1 MFVWARGVSV
11 PLGSWTQVKHT
22 ALSISTIWQRLKR
35 KQSGSGQEYSFLT
48 GILFLFISNGPS
60 GLQHQTAHYLAS
72 FAHIEPILS
81 DLSQILHTAQS
92 SYRRQVRPEIYKMTE
107 TWALNSQ
114 NFQQDAGTTTDQL
127 PTYMLFIWVL
137 LRIILPLDYPR
148 LTTDNLVCDC

>member
-35 KQSGSGQEYSFLT
+35 KQSGSGQEYSFLA

-92 SYRRQVRPEIYKMTE
+92 SYRRQVRPEIYKNDRDVGIKFTKFPTE
-107 TWALNSQ
+107 RRNDNRPATYIYAVHIGFIANNLALRLSSPHYR
-114 NFQQDAGTTTDQL
+114 QL
-127 PTYMLFIWVL
+127 SL
-137 LRIILPLDYPR
+137 
-148 LTTDNLVCDC
+148 

>member
-1 MFVWARGVSV
+1 V

-22 ALSISTIWQRLKR
+22 ALSISTIRQRLKSE
-35 KQSGSGQEYSFLT
+35 QNGSVQKYSLLT
-48 GILFLFISNGPS
+48 GILFLFISNKSS
-60 GLQHQTAHYLAS
+60 GLQHQTVHHPAS
-72 FAHIEPILS
+72 FAHIGSSLS
-81 DLSQILHTAQS
+81 DISQILHTAQS

-137 LRIILPLDYPR
+137 LRIILPLYCPR

>member
-22 ALSISTIWQRLKR
+22 ALSISTIRQRLKSE
-35 KQSGSGQEYSFLT
+35 QNGSVQKYSLLT

-92 SYRRQVRPEIYKMTE
+92 SYRRQAHPRIYKSDRDVGIKFTKFP
-107 TWALNSQ
+107 TGHRNNNRPA
-114 NFQQDAGTTTDQL
+114 TDIHAVHMSFIANNLSLRLSSPHYRQL
-127 PTYMLFIWVL
+127 SL
-137 LRIILPLDYPR
+137 
-148 LTTDNLVCDC
+148 